1 MFFRS
6 EVSMVFS
13 SPIFLFIFLPFVWIL
28 HAMLPER
35 FRKAFL
41 LFASLM
47 FYIYGEGMFVM
58 LMLATI
64 LTAHF
69 TIVLLYKVKSG
80 RKTIAVLGSAL
91 SLAFLLVFKHM
102 NFFTTQISN
111 LFALFSSIKITPT
124 NFHLPLGVS
133 FFTFQAVSCIIDFY
147 RNPEEKEPKF
157 IDTALYIAFFPQ
169 LVAGPIV
176 RYDNFIPQLKYRA
189 VHYAA
194 FLYGLKRFAYGFAK
208 KVLISNNLS
217 PVVEKIYS
225 MDTSTMGIDVA
236 WAATFVFMVEL
247 YFDFS
252 GYSDMAIGLARMFGI
267 KIPENFTYPFTA
279 TSLGNMWRKWHISL
293 STWFRD
299 YIYIPLGGSRKGE
312 FRAIVNIWISFLA
325 CGLWHGAAWNFI
337 FLGAVSAFFITIERI
352 FKKLC
357 PYRNK
362 VFAHLYTKMVAF
374 PLFFISVKVDSVAYY
389 FGVVKAMFVPN
400 ASAVSV
406 MQIFDAKSFA
416 AFVVGFIF
424 GFPVYRVITDK
435 FGKSNV
441 FKWLEAAF
449 LLVLFGAALSS
460 STMVFSDP
468 FFYFRF

>member
-1 MFFRS
+1 
-6 EVSMVFS
+6 MVFS
-13 SPIFLFIFLPFVWIL
+13 SPVFLFVFLPFVWFF
-28 HAMLPER
+28 HALLPER

-41 LFASLM
+41 LFASM
-47 FYIYGEGMFVM
+47 IFYIYGEGLFVL
-58 LMLATI
+58 LMIATI
-64 LTAHF
+64 LAAHIS
-69 TIVLLYKVKSG
+69 IVLIRRVESH
-80 RKTIAVLGSAL
+80 RKMIAVLGSIASL
-91 SLAFLLVFKHM
+91 SVLLIFKHM
-102 NFFTTQISN
+102 NFFTTQFSH

-147 RNPEEKEPKF
+147 RKPTEKEPKF

-194 FLYGLKRFAYGFAK
+194 FLYGLKRFVYGFAK

-267 KIPENFTYPFTA
+267 KIPENFMYPFTA
-279 TSLGNMWRKWHISL
+279 TSIGNMWRKWHISL

-312 FRAIVNIWISFLA
+312 FRAIVNTWISFLA

-357 PYRNK
+357 PYRNN

-400 ASAVSV
+400 EAAVSV
-406 MQIFDAKSFA
+406 LQLFDGKSLA
-416 AFVVGFIF
+416 AFVIGFIF
-424 GFPVYRVITDK
+424 GFPIYGRITAK
-435 FGKSNV
+435 FGKSPV

-449 LLVLFGAALSS
+449 LLVLFGMALSS

>member
-1 MFFRS
+1 
-6 EVSMVFS
+6 MVFS
-13 SPIFLFIFLPFVWIL
+13 SPIFLFIFLPFVWIV

-41 LFASLM
+41 FFASLM
-47 FYIYGEGMFVM
+47 FYIYGEGLFVM
-58 LMLATI
+58 LMVATI
-64 LTAHF
+64 LAAH
-69 TIVLLYKVKSG
+69 ISILLISRFKRH
-80 RKTIAVLGSAL
+80 RKAIAVLGSIASL
-91 SLAFLLVFKHM
+91 SVLLIFKHM
-102 NFFTTQISN
+102 NVFSSQLSY
-111 LFALFSSIKITPT
+111 LLSVFSSIKITPT

-147 RNPEEKEPKF
+147 RKPAETEPKL

-208 KVLISNNLS
+208 KVLISNNLA
-217 PVVEKIYS
+217 PVVDKIYS
-225 MDTSTMGIDVA
+225 MDTATMGVDVA
-236 WAATFVFMVEL
+236 WAASVVFMVEL

-252 GYSDMAIGLARMFGI
+252 GYSDMAIGLARMFGV

-299 YIYIPLGGSRKGE
+299 YIYIPLGGSRKGD
-312 FRAIVNIWISFLA
+312 FRAIVNLWISFLA

-337 FLGAVSAFFITIERI
+337 FLGALSAFLITIERL
-352 FKKLC
+352 FKKVC
-357 PYRNK
+357 PYRNT
-362 VFAHLYTKMVAF
+362 VFAHLYTKLIAF
-374 PLFFISVKVDSVAYY
+374 PLFFVSVRVDTVDYY
-389 FGVVKAMFVPN
+389 FGVIKAMFVPN
-400 ASAVSV
+400 ASTVSM
-406 MQIFDAKSFA
+406 MQIFDTKSFIV
-416 AFVVGFIF
+416 FVVGLIF
-424 GFPVYRVITDK
+424 GFPVYRVITDR
-435 FGKSNV
+435 FGKSNI

>member
-1 MFFRS
+1 
-6 EVSMVFS
+6 MVFS
-13 SPIFLFIFLPFVWIL
+13 SPIFLFIFLPFVWII
-28 HAMLPER
+28 HAMLPEK

-41 LFASLM
+41 LLASLM
-47 FYIYGEGMFVM
+47 FYIYGEGLFVM
-58 LMLATI
+58 LMVVTI
-64 LTAHF
+64 LAAHISILLIHRLEHHKTAVAV
-69 TIVLLYKVKSG
+69 TGSIVSLLVLL
-80 RKTIAVLGSAL
+80 I
-91 SLAFLLVFKHM
+91 FKHM
-102 NFFTTQISN
+102 NFFTTQLAH
-111 LFALFSSIKITPT
+111 LFALFSSVEITPT

-147 RNPEEKEPKF
+147 RNPAEKEPKF

-208 KVLISNNLS
+208 KVLISNNLA
-217 PVVEKIYS
+217 PVVDKIYS

-299 YIYIPLGGSRKGE
+299 YIYIPLGGSRKGD
-312 FRAIVNIWISFLA
+312 FRAIVNLWLAFLA

-337 FLGAVSAFFITIERI
+337 FLGALSAFLITIERL
-352 FKKLC
+352 FKKYC
-357 PYRNK
+357 PYRNT
-362 VFAHLYTKMVAF
+362 VLAHLYAKMIAL

-400 ASAVSV
+400 TSATVSM
-406 MQIFDAKSFA
+406 MQIFDAKSFIV
-416 AFVVGFIF
+416 FVAGCIF
-424 GFPVYRVITDK
+424 GFPVYRVITDR
-435 FGKSNV
+435 FGKSKV
-441 FKWLEAAF
+441 FRWLEAAF

>member
-1 MFFRS
+1 
-6 EVSMVFS
+6 MVFS
-13 SPIFLFIFLPFVWIL
+13 SPIFLFVFLPFVWIF
-28 HAMLPER
+28 HALLPEKL
-35 FRKAFL
+35 RKAFL
-41 LFASLM
+41 LFASLI
-47 FYIYGEGMFVM
+47 FYMYGEGFFVA
-58 LMLATI
+58 LMLVTI
-64 LTAHF
+64 LAAHIS
-69 TIVLLYKVKSG
+69 IVLIRRSE
-80 RKTIAVLGSAL
+80 RHRTAIAVVGSVV
-91 SLAFLLVFKHM
+91 SLTVLLVFKHM
-102 NFFTTQISN
+102 NFFTTQLSH
-111 LFALFSSIKITPT
+111 LLALFSSVKITPT
-124 NFHLPLGVS
+124 NFHLPLGIS

-147 RNPEEKEPKF
+147 RNPAEKEPKL

-194 FLYGLKRFAYGFAK
+194 FFYGLKRFVYGFAK
-208 KVLISNNLS
+208 KVLISNNLA
-217 PVVEKIYS
+217 PVVDKIYS
-225 MDTSTMGIDVA
+225 MDPSTMGIDVA
-236 WAATFVFMVEL
+236 WAASVVFMVEL

-267 KIPENFTYPFTA
+267 KIPENFNYPFTA

-299 YIYIPLGGSRKGE
+299 YIYIPLGGSRKGD
-312 FRAIVNIWISFLA
+312 FRAIVNLWLSFLA

-337 FLGAVSAFFITIERI
+337 FLGALSAFLITIERL
-352 FKKLC
+352 FKKYC
-357 PYRNK
+357 PYRNT

-374 PLFFISVKVDSVAYY
+374 PLFFISVKVDSVGYY
-389 FGVVKAMFVPN
+389 FGVVKAMFIPN
-400 ASAVSV
+400 ASSTVST
-406 MQIFDAKSFA
+406 MQIFDAKSFVI
-416 AFVVGFIF
+416 FIVGFIF
-424 GFPVYRVITDK
+424 GFPIYRVITDK

-460 STMVFSDP
+460 STMIFSDP